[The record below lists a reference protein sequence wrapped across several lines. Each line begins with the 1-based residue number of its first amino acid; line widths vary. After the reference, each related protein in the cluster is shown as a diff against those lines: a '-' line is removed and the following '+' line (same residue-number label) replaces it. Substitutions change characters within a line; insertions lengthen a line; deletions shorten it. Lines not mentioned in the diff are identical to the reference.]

1 MSERAS
7 KRVPGLMA
15 AIAGFAALL
24 FVFSFVSTVP
34 TNASAGPWP
43 LAIYGYIYDMYGDP
57 VDGADVTVTILNGAT
72 PVSTHTDTSD
82 GAGYYS
88 TLFLSG
94 EWEIGYDIEVVAVYM
109 GSAPEMA
116 TGVAPDGNDIQVDVH
131 FTFEIPEFG
140 AEWGLLVAGVAVGAV
155 AVVAVVW
162 RRKQ

>member
-1 MSERAS
+1 MSERAP

-34 TNASAGPWP
+34 SNASAGPFP
-43 LAIYGYIYDMYGDP
+43 LSVAGYIYNMYGDP
-57 VDGADVTVTILNGAT
+57 VNGADVTVTILNGGT
-72 PVSTHTDTSD
+72 PVSSDTDSSD
-82 GAGYYS
+82 AAGYYS

-94 EWEIGYDIEVVAVYM
+94 DWEVGYDIEVVAVYM

-116 TGVAPDGNDIQVDVH
+116 TDVAPNANSIQIDVH